1 MQSLAF
7 LWFELQMTQQYL
19 RERTFGPAESPA
31 NSANLNTPIGAGTL
45 RRASV
50 KRKRSKVGYWGAT
63 EQKIGIMNFR
73 PDQRNVLPDTFSPV
87 RSHRF
92 QTAKKLMLLKENTIP
107 RNQVAPRPSASK
119 ANRADKPT
127 NGPRRRI
134 LVIGAVIGVFG
145 LFFGIRY
152 FLYASTH
159 DAYVTGYTHQ
169 ISSRITGTVQ
179 EVLVDDNWH
188 VTAGQPLLKLDPR
201 DYQVA
206 LEKDRASY
214 LQAQAQLL
222 QASAQ
227 IPLAEAQLAQSQ
239 AQADAS
245 KANSDYLQRT
255 FKRNSELFYQGRGVI
270 SKQDLDTA
278 QSQAETS
285 VATYKANLAAVNVA
299 EENLK
304 VARAQEGAARAQ
316 TEAALAQVKNSE
328 LQLSY
333 CTIVAPISGRIAQ
346 KTVQT
351 GNRVSVGQAL
361 MAVVED
367 NVWILA
373 NVKETQLERIR
384 VGQPVE
390 IKGAMLFRWRESLL
404 RLLAQVALHLESD
417 EAQLEILDPVFGQDD
432 EFAASLLDPLVEWIT
447 IFGIRDAKEI
457 SVRAVPLLQSCL
469 IRTLQHHSWE
479 YARHTD
485 GRLHGSEIRELI
497 RHFLFVSVEADGA
510 ARFANSDW
518 REVEAILPIV
528 DRLVR
533 DVGDVSDLM
542 SVFLTLCERAIDSY
556 PVPLFVE
563 QVTVVLNRS
572 ERTPIGWRGT
582 AIPGR
587 IARLVHAFAE
597 RSQPLPVQLAQSMLR
612 IPDRLIDMGDR
623 RSAALQT
630 SEIFKNVR
638 V

>member
-1 MQSLAF
+1 MFSQIPFRL
-7 LWFELQMTQQYL
+7 
-19 RERTFGPAESPA
+19 
-31 NSANLNTPIGAGTL
+31 SALI
-45 RRASV
+45 V
-50 KRKRSKVGYWGAT
+50 SK
-63 EQKIGIMNFR
+63 
-73 PDQRNVLPDTFSPV
+73 PL
-87 RSHRF
+87 
-92 QTAKKLMLLKENTIP
+92 KKLMLLKENTIP
-107 RNQVAPRPSASK
+107 LNHVAARPPASN

-127 NGPRRRI
+127 NRPRRRI
-134 LVIGAVIGVFG
+134 LVIGAVIGVLG

-152 FLYASTH
+152 WMYASTH
-159 DAYVTGYTHQ
+159 EDTDDAYVTGYTHQ
-169 ISSRITGTVQ
+169 ISSRITGTVE

-245 KANSDYLQRT
+245 KANADYLQRT

-299 EENLK
+299 QENLK

-373 NVKETQLERIR
+373 NFKETQLERIR

-390 IKGAMLFRWRESLL
+390 IKIDGLPHYRFTGRVDSLQPGTGSNFALLPPDNATGNFIKIVQRVPVKILFDPESIK
-404 RLLAQVALHLESD
+404 A
-417 EAQLEILDPVFGQDD
+417 
-432 EFAASLLDPLVEWIT
+432 
-447 IFGIRDAKEI
+447 
-457 SVRAVPLLQSCL
+457 
-469 IRTLQHHSWE
+469 
-479 YARHTD
+479 
-485 GRLHGSEIRELI
+485 
-497 RHFLFVSVEADGA
+497 
-510 ARFANSDW
+510 
-518 REVEAILPIV
+518 
-528 DRLVR
+528 VR
-533 DVGDVSDLM
+533 DK
-542 SVFLTLCERAIDSY
+542 I
-556 PVPLFVE
+556 VPGLS
-563 QVTVVLNRS
+563 TVPS
-572 ERTPIGWRGT
+572 
-582 AIPGR
+582 
-587 IARLVHAFAE
+587 IAVA
-597 RSQPLPVQLAQSMLR
+597 QPLIDKPYPEAPENEKPSHQLANEPITQIRGVPATGVM
-612 IPDRLIDMGDR
+612 
-623 RSAALQT
+623 Q
-630 SEIFKNVR
+630 
-638 V
+638 